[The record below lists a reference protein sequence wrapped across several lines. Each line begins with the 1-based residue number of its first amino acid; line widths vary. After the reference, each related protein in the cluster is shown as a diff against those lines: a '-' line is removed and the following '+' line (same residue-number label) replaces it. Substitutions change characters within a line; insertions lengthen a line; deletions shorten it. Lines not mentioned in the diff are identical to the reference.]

1 MLTMEQKQELVDTC
15 LDRVLELDE
24 VTGNLVAAQNA
35 WEMATYTEDSAYV
48 ILCHWTNNEA
58 LR

>member
-1 MLTMEQKQELVDTC
+1 MEQKQELVDTC